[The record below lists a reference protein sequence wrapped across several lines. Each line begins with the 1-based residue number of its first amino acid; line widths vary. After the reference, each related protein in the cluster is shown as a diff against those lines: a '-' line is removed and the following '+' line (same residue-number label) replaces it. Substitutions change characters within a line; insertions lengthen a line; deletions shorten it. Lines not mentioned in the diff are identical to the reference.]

1 LQAHS
6 LRRRKCGAFTSRAK
20 PQTTSPHIELP
31 RIAFARRKTAWAT
44 SLFDWSAL
52 ARAYSGER
60 RSGIVRSLAAPDSA
74 SRVRQTLQGPK
85 PQERRPVKRRGL
97 REIKRDEGRV
107 RAAQL
112 ARSGRFVW
120 FGTDARMG
128 KQLADWFGG
137 PFERRDDRR
146 RGTGQRT
153 SMTPRPTKIG

>member
-1 LQAHS
+1 

-74 SRVRQTLQGPK
+74 SRIRQTLQGHK
-85 PQERRPVKRRGL
+85 PQERRPVKRRDL
-97 REIKRDEGRV
+97 REICATKEEFARRSSRD
-107 RAAQL
+107 RAGLSGLPRTFAWANNSPIGSAGLSSGVTIDVEAQTS
-112 ARSGRFVW
+112 AR
-120 FGTDARMG
+120 A
-128 KQLADWFGG
+128 
-137 PFERRDDRR
+137 
-146 RGTGQRT
+146 
-153 SMTPRPTKIG
+153 